1 MSTTEWVIVGVMVLA
16 LIAMPFI
23 VRAVLRAPM
32 ERIIERRDMRQ
43 RPGLI
48 VGNAPAHRQAKARA
62 EREAARRRDDGTSPS
77 A

>member
-1 MSTTEWVIVGVMVLA
+1 MSTAEWVVVGLMVVA

-32 ERIIERRDMRQ
+32 ERIIERRDMRS

-48 VGNAPAHRQAKARA
+48 VGNSPAHRQAKARA
-62 EREAARRRDDGTSPS
+62 EREAARRPDTE
-77 A
+77 

>member
-1 MSTTEWVIVGVMVLA
+1 MSTTEWIVVGVMVLA

-23 VRAVLRAPM
+23 IRAVLRSPM

-48 VGNAPAHRQAKARA
+48 VGNAPAHRQARRRA
-62 EREAARRRDDGTSPS
+62 ERKAVRRSDVD
-77 A
+77 

>member
-62 EREAARRRDDGTSPS
+62 EREAARRRDGGPSPS